1 MREIIV
7 QAYQYSELDDN
18 AKHNVKD
25 WLDEGLLDH
34 ELFNEDGK
42 FIGQY
47 FIDMDEKD
55 IIEHCNSNEYLF
67 SIWGEP
73 IHHLEKSEVVI

>member
-7 QAYQYSELDDN
+7 QAFQYSELDDD
-18 AKHNVKD
+18 AKHNVKC
-25 WLDEGLLDH
+25 WLDENPHDFENENG
-34 ELFNEDGK
+34 ELVTV
-42 FIGQY
+42 Y
-47 FIDMDEKD
+47 AIDMDEKD